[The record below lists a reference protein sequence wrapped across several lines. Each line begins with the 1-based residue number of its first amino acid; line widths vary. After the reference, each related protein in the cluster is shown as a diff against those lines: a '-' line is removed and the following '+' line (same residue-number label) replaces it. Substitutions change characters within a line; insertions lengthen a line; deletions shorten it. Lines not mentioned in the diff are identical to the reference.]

1 MDESHNVH
9 IPYCTYHNDLYA
21 FLLYTWIV
29 VCGEL
34 LDIII
39 VGNEIPI
46 TDMPHVQ
53 QITLYTSQL
62 KVIVK

>member
-1 MDESHNVH
+1 MLLLFTTEGFKYFHTSLNS
-9 IPYCTYHNDLYA
+9 
-21 FLLYTWIV
+21 LYTWIV

-34 LDIII
+34 LDSII